1 MKVGLRIK
9 KIRERNGLSQL
20 NLAKKTGYLNQS
32 QISKIENGQR
42 KVKVDELIILSSA
55 LNVSLTELMN

>member
-42 KVKVDELIILSSA
+42 KVKVDELMILSNA

>member
-9 KIRERNGLSQL
+9 KIRERSGLSQL
-20 NLAKKTGYLNQS
+20 NLAKKTGYLNKS

-42 KVKVDELIILSSA
+42 KVKVDELIILSNA

>member
-9 KIRERNGLSQL
+9 AIRERNGLSQFK
-20 NLAKKTGYLNQS
+20 LAKKTGSLNQS

-42 KVKVDELIILSSA
+42 SVKADELLILSNA

>member
-9 KIRERNGLSQL
+9 TIREKTGLSQL
-20 NLAKKTGYLNQS
+20 KLAKKTGALNQS

-42 KVKVDELIILSSA
+42 NVKADELIILSNA

>member
-1 MKVGLRIK
+1 M
-9 KIRERNGLSQL
+9 RERSGLSQL

-42 KVKVDELIILSSA
+42 KVKVDELIILSNA

>member
-20 NLAKKTGYLNQS
+20 NLAKKTGSLNQS

-42 KVKVDELIILSSA
+42 KIKVDELIILSNA
-55 LNVSLTELMN
+55 LNVSLAELMN

>member
-55 LNVSLTELMN
+55 LNVSLKELMN

>member
-1 MKVGLRIK
+1 ME
-9 KIRERNGLSQL
+9 KIRERSGLSQL

-42 KVKVDELIILSSA
+42 KVKVDELIILSNA

>member
-9 KIRERNGLSQL
+9 KIREKNGLSQL

-42 KVKVDELIILSSA
+42 KVKVDELIILSNA

>member
-9 KIRERNGLSQL
+9 AIREKNGLSQFK
-20 NLAKKTGYLNQS
+20 LAKKTGSLNQS

-42 KVKVDELIILSSA
+42 SVKADELLILSNA

>member
-9 KIRERNGLSQL
+9 KIRERSGLSQL

-42 KVKVDELIILSSA
+42 KVKVDELIILSNA

>member
-9 KIRERNGLSQL
+9 AIRERNGLSQFK
-20 NLAKKTGYLNQS
+20 LAKKTGFLNQS
-32 QISKIENGQR
+32 QISKIEKGQR
-42 KVKVDELIILSSA
+42 SVKADELLILSNA

>member
-1 MKVGLRIK
+1 MEVGLRIK
-9 KIRERNGLSQL
+9 AIREKNGLSQFK
-20 NLAKKTGYLNQS
+20 LAKKTGSLNQS

-42 KVKVDELIILSSA
+42 SVKADELLILSNA

>member
-9 KIRERNGLSQL
+9 EIRERNGLSQFK
-20 NLAKKTGYLNQS
+20 LAKKTGSLNQS

-42 KVKVDELIILSSA
+42 CVKVDELLILSNA
-55 LNVSLTELMN
+55 LNVSLAELMN

>member
-1 MKVGLRIK
+1 MEVGLRIK
-9 KIRERNGLSQL
+9 EIREKNGLSQFK
-20 NLAKKTGYLNQS
+20 LAKKTGSLNQS

-42 KVKVDELIILSSA
+42 SVKVDELLILSNA